1 MTDSTRTKN
10 TAKHQSTIVTR
21 SELITSSSGSLIQV
35 HGRSLWTTSHVVADK
50 FNKRHS
56 NVIRSIEN
64 LECSSEFS
72 QLNFE
77 KRDFLDERGKLQKTY
92 DTSRDGFSILAMGFT
107 GKGAARWKEQFIAAF
122 GSMERELP
130 RIANRKADP
139 ALKIVNGEK
148 SAAAILMT
156 DCLQD
161 ARAEVGKETM
171 SHHYATEHSLCSW
184 VLTGSFGSL
193 NPNNL
198 DVLSMRL
205 MAKIRRRNAVLII
218 KCLDY
223 KKRKFQLREEF
234 PLIEIAMLEAA

>member
-1 MTDSTRTKN
+1 MTHSTRTKN
-10 TAKHQSTIVTR
+10 TAKRLSTIVTR
-21 SELITSSSGSLIQV
+21 SELLTDITGSLIQV

-50 FNKRHS
+50 FVKRHS

-77 KRDFLDERGKLQKTY
+77 QRDFLDERGKLQKTY
-92 DTSRDGFSILAMGFT
+92 DISRDGFSILAMGFT

-122 GSMERELP
+122 GSMERELL
-130 RIANRKADP
+130 RIANRKSDP
-139 ALKIVNGEK
+139 ALKIANGEK

-161 ARAEVGKETM
+161 ARAEVGKETKF
-171 SHHYATEHSLCSW
+171 HHYATEHSLCSW

-198 DVLSMRL
+198 DVLSIRL
-205 MAKIRRRNAVLII
+205 MAKIRKRNAVLII

-234 PLIEIAMLEAA
+234 PLIDIAMLEAA

>member
-1 MTDSTRTKN
+1 MTHTTPKKISASRSCPVGTE
-10 TAKHQSTIVTR
+10 
-21 SELITSSSGSLIQV
+21 SELIAGYTGSLIQA

-50 FNKRHS
+50 FGKRHS

-77 KRDFLDERGKLQKTY
+77 QRDFFDERGKLQKTY
-92 DTSRDGFSILAMGFT
+92 DISRDGFSILAMGFT
-107 GKGAARWKEQFIAAF
+107 GKGAAKWKEQFIAAF
-122 GSMERELP
+122 GNMERELL
-130 RIANRKADP
+130 RIANRKSDP
-139 ALKIVNGEK
+139 ALKIANGEK

-161 ARAEVGKETM
+161 ARAEVGKETK

-193 NPNNL
+193 NPNKL
-198 DVLSMRL
+198 DVLSMRR
-205 MAKIRRRNAVLII
+205 MAKIRQRNAVLII

-234 PLIEIAMLEAA
+234 PLIDISMLKAA